1 MEKYSSCPNCG
12 AQIKS
17 GLLSSVSIL
26 EEPAIKVI
34 NESHDKK
41 SEAYCTKCGIKLYE
55 TYSATIKNEKD
66 KLAEAI
72 RKKINCIPIV
82 STHSPLNWDYS
93 LLEIVTGQ
101 STTGTGIIA
110 EIASSWTDFFG
121 RQSGMYN
128 EKIKLGENLC
138 FAQIRKQTIDM
149 GGNAIIATD
158 IDYSELGSIKG
169 MIMVCTTGTAIKLNN
184 LNILGEEKEAK
195 INEVIKI
202 NARLLYLERF
212 QLAGYN

>member
-1 MEKYSSCPNCG
+1 MDKYTSCPNCG

-26 EEPAIKVI
+26 ENHAVKVI
-34 NESHDKK
+34 NELHDKI

-55 TYSATIKNEKD
+55 TYSDTIRNEKD
-66 KLAEAI
+66 KLNDTI
-72 RKKINCIPIV
+72 RKRIDSIPIV
-82 STHSPLNWDYS
+82 STHSPLNWDYAIMG
-93 LLEIVTGQ
+93 IVTGQ

-128 EKIKLGENLC
+128 EKIKQGENLC
-138 FAQIRKQTIDM
+138 FAQIRKQTIDL

-169 MIMVCTTGTAIKLNN
+169 MIMVCATGTAIRLNN
-184 LNILGEEKEAK
+184 LNILGEESETK
-195 INEVIKI
+195 INYIKKI
-202 NARLLYLERF
+202 NDRLLYLEKF
-212 QLAGYN
+212 HLA